1 MMAPF
6 MSVTA
11 IAAAALTLASL
22 FMPHSLSAQERRV
35 IDNDGKPFRIYMVTW
50 RGETDTDRGFADYF
64 SERNISVELIRR
76 DANRDSS
83 KFPEFVAEIKTLKP
97 DLVYTWGTGV
107 SLAILGKE
115 AEVDPE
121 KHITG
126 IPAVFANVSQPIG
139 SGLVT
144 DAQTSRRNITGS
156 FFLVPE
162 EAQLKAMAQYR
173 PFNKLAVLYNRKE
186 SNSRLAVDALK
197 DLSKRMAFEILV
209 LAAPLDD
216 KGEAIKESVPDLVA
230 EVSAWKPDFIYIP
243 PDSFMSRHRHHL
255 SREAL
260 KHGVPVFGAAEG
272 SLDQEEDKPSHVLM
286 GLISRYYNIG
296 RLTGH
301 QAERILVNRQRPEDI
316 PIEYLSRFSLVL
328 NMNVAAALQ
337 LYPPM
342 DILKI
347 AEIAD
352 PKEDAKQ
359 FVPAAGGS

>member
-1 MMAPF
+1 MNPLRL
-6 MSVTA
+6 VTGFA
-11 IAAAALTLASL
+11 VFAMTLAAVL
-22 FMPHSLSAQERRV
+22 IPQDLSAQERRV

-64 SERNISVELIRR
+64 AERNISVELIRR

-83 KFPEFVAEIKTLKP
+83 KFPEFVSEINALKP

-121 KHITG
+121 KHVTG

-144 DAQTSRRNITGS
+144 SARTSGRNITGS

-197 DLSKRMAFEILV
+197 DLSKRMAFEIMA

-216 KGEAIKESVPDLVA
+216 QGEAIKESVSGMVEQA
-230 EVSAWKPDFIYIP
+230 AAWKPDFIYIP

-255 SREAL
+255 SRAAL
-260 KHGVPVFGAAEG
+260 QYGVPVFGAAEG

-328 NMNVAAALQ
+328 NMNVADALG

-347 AEIAD
+347 AEIAESA
-352 PKEDAKQ
+352 EDAKQ
-359 FVPAAGGS
+359 FVPVAGGS